1 MHDILHLTELIEFYS
16 SKDKHLCMKIKKIFK
31 RLGESQKGL
40 QTIKEKVYI
49 TNILYNLSEG
59 NGDKDKLNNFGNE

>member
-16 SKDKHLCMKIKKIFK
+16 SKDKHLCMKIKKK
-31 RLGESQKGL
+31 YLRGWGESQKGL
-40 QTIKEKVYI
+40 QTIKEKVYT

-59 NGDKDKLNNFGNE
+59 NGDKRCWPK